1 MTRGAMW
8 LRRFARDEAGATMT
22 EYGIMLVLIAA
33 VCIAIVTTIGGQVQQ
48 EFQGTSDL
56 LP

>member
-1 MTRGAMW
+1 
-8 LRRFARDEAGATMT
+8 MT